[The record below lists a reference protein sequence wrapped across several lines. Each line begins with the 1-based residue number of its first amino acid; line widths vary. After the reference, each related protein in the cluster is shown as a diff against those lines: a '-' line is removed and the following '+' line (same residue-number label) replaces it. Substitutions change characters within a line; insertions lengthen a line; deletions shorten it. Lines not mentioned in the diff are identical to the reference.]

1 MAYTTIDKPSD
12 HFNVV
17 GYTGDIQDSDG
28 TSHDQAITGVG
39 FQPDW
44 VWHKGRNQARQH
56 ILVDSV
62 RGTGGSPTQ
71 MLGLSTQD
79 QNLEVS
85 QNTNGW
91 VKSLDSDGFTVTSGN
106 DSSSKSNNAGAL
118 NNTYVAWCWK
128 CDNAFSNDASA
139 TSIGTIDSSGKNNQT
154 AGLSIATWTGTGS
167 AGTVAHGLGGVPE
180 SYWIKVRTG
189 ATNNWAWYHKD
200 SNANPE
206 QYAFYIDGG
215 SASTDD
221 SGIANDTAPT
231 STVFSLTN
239 GNYGNINTYTYV
251 GYFFRSIPGY
261 CKVGTYRGL
270 NQANNVFIY
279 TGFKPKW
286 FMVKN
291 VEDATNVQIYDTFR
305 DPINNGTGTP
315 LGANEGNA
323 EDDNTSYNLEFLSNG
338 IKMRSQNNN
347 INKVNQY
354 VYIAIAER
362 PLVSSSGV
370 PGTAH

>member
-1 MAYTTIDKPSD
+1 M
-12 HFNVV
+12 
-17 GYTGDIQDSDG
+17 
-28 TSHDQAITGVG
+28 
-39 FQPDW
+39 
-44 VWHKGRNQARQH
+44 
-56 ILVDSV
+56 
-62 RGTGGSPTQ
+62 
-71 MLGLSTQD
+71 
-79 QNLEVS
+79 
-85 QNTNGW
+85 
-91 VKSLDSDGFTVTSGN
+91 
-106 DSSSKSNNAGAL
+106 
-118 NNTYVAWCWK
+118 
-128 CDNAFSNDASA
+128 
-139 TSIGTIDSSGKNNQT
+139 
-154 AGLSIATWTGTGS
+154 
-167 AGTVAHGLGGVPE
+167 
-180 SYWIKVRTG
+180 
-189 ATNNWAWYHKD
+189 
-200 SNANPE
+200 
-206 QYAFYIDGG
+206 
-215 SASTDD
+215 
-221 SGIANDTAPT
+221 
-231 STVFSLTN
+231 
-239 GNYGNINTYTYV
+239 
-251 GYFFRSIPGY
+251 
-261 CKVGTYRGL
+261 GTYRGL